1 MEFKDYYSV
10 LGVEPGA
17 DEKAVKSAYRRLA
30 RKYHPDVSKEPD
42 AEERFKSVSEAYE
55 VLGNAERRAE
65 YDRLRAS
72 GYRPGDSYQ
81 PPNSGGQ
88 GYTREDFEGFGE
100 SGFSDFFES
109 LFGRA
114 RTGHGAGARA
124 RAPADSRARLDI
136 DLETAHAGG
145 QMRVDVGGRT
155 LDIRIPAGIAP
166 GQNIRL
172 KGQGAGGRD
181 LLIEIGYRPHPV
193 FELDGRDVIVRRA
206 VPPWLAALGGAL
218 DVPTLGGSVSLNVP
232 AGSGSGK
239 RLRLR
244 GRGLAGKPAGDQFVV
259 LEVRAPAAENDAQR
273 RAYRDLAA
281 AFGETVAQDA
291 PAQAP

>member
-10 LGVEPGA
+10 LGVAPGA
-17 DEKAVKSAYRRLA
+17 DEKAIKSAYRRLA
-30 RKYHPDVSKEPD
+30 RKYHPDVSKESN
-42 AEERFKSVSEAYE
+42 AEEQFKSVNEAYE
-55 VLGNAERRAE
+55 VLGNAERRVE

-81 PPNSGGQ
+81 PPNSGRP

-114 RTGHGAGARA
+114 RAGHAAGARP
-124 RAPADSRARLDI
+124 PADSHARLDI

-145 QMRVDVGGRT
+145 RTRVDVGGRM

-172 KGQGAGGRD
+172 KGQGTDGRD

-193 FELDGRDVIVRRA
+193 FELDGRDVIVRRS
-206 VPPWLAALGGAL
+206 VPAWLAALGGSL

-244 GRGLAGKPAGDQFVV
+244 GRGLSGKPAGDQFVV
-259 LEVRAPAAENDAQR
+259 LDVRAPAPVNEAQR
-273 RAYRDLAA
+273 HAYRELAA

>member
-10 LGVEPGA
+10 LGVESGA
-17 DEKAVKSAYRRLA
+17 DEKAIKAAYRRLA
-30 RKYHPDVSKEPD
+30 RKYHPDVSKEPN
-42 AEERFKSVSEAYE
+42 AEEKFKSVSEAYE
-55 VLGNAERRAE
+55 VLGNAERRAQ

-81 PPNSGGQ
+81 PPNWGGSGAAHDG
-88 GYTREDFEGFGE
+88 FEGFGGD

-114 RTGHGAGARA
+114 RAGQARGP
-124 RAPADSRARLDI
+124 RAPAESRARLDI
-136 DLETAHAGG
+136 DLETAFAGG
-145 QMRVDVGGRT
+145 QARVDVGGRT

-172 KGQGAGGRD
+172 KGQGSGGRD
-181 LLIEIGYRPHPV
+181 LLIEIGYRPNPV
-193 FELDGRDVIVRRA
+193 FELDGRDVIVRRS
-206 VPPWLAALGGAL
+206 VSPWLAALGGTL

-244 GRGLAGKPAGDQFVV
+244 GRGMPGTPAGDQFVV
-259 LEVRAPAAENDAQR
+259 LEVQAPAAANEAQR
-273 RAYRDLAA
+273 RAYRALAA
-281 AFGETVAQDA
+281 AFADSSVSDA
-291 PAQAP
+291 AAGAG

>member
-10 LGVEPGA
+10 LGVESGA
-17 DEKAVKSAYRRLA
+17 DEKAIKAAYRRLA
-30 RKYHPDVSKEPD
+30 RKYHPDVSKEPN
-42 AEERFKSVSEAYE
+42 AEENFKSVSEAYE
-55 VLGNAERRAE
+55 VLGNAERRAQ

-81 PPNSGGQ
+81 PPNWGGSGAAHDG
-88 GYTREDFEGFGE
+88 FEGFGGD

-114 RTGHGAGARA
+114 RAGQARGP
-124 RAPADSRARLDI
+124 RAPAESRARLDI
-136 DLETAHAGG
+136 DLETAFAGG
-145 QMRVDVGGRT
+145 QARVDVGGRT

-172 KGQGAGGRD
+172 KGQGSGGRD
-181 LLIEIGYRPHPV
+181 LLIEIGYRPNPV
-193 FELDGRDVIVRRA
+193 FELDGRDVIVRRS
-206 VPPWLAALGGAL
+206 VSPWLAALGGTL

-244 GRGLAGKPAGDQFVV
+244 GRGMPGTPAGDQFVE
-259 LEVRAPAAENDAQR
+259 LEVQAPAAANEAQR
-273 RAYRDLAA
+273 RAYRALAA
-281 AFGETVAQDA
+281 AFGDSSVSDA
-291 PAQAP
+291 AAGAG

>member
-10 LGVEPGA
+10 LGVESGA
-17 DEKAVKSAYRRLA
+17 DEKAIKAAYRRLA
-30 RKYHPDVSKEPD
+30 RKYHPDVSKEPN
-42 AEERFKSVSEAYE
+42 AEENFKSVSEAYE
-55 VLGNAERRAE
+55 VLGNAERRAQ

-81 PPNSGGQ
+81 PPNWGGSGAAHDG
-88 GYTREDFEGFGE
+88 FEGFGGD

-114 RTGHGAGARA
+114 RAGQARGP
-124 RAPADSRARLDI
+124 RAPAESRARLDI
-136 DLETAHAGG
+136 DLETAFAGG
-145 QMRVDVGGRT
+145 QARVDVGGRT

-172 KGQGAGGRD
+172 KGQGSGGRD
-181 LLIEIGYRPHPV
+181 LLIEIGYRPNPV
-193 FELDGRDVIVRRA
+193 FELDGRDVIVRRS
-206 VPPWLAALGGAL
+206 VSPWLAALGGTL

-244 GRGLAGKPAGDQFVV
+244 GRGMPGTPAGDQFVV
-259 LEVRAPAAENDAQR
+259 LEVQAPAAANEAQR
-273 RAYRDLAA
+273 RAYRALAA
-281 AFGETVAQDA
+281 AFGDSSVSDA
-291 PAQAP
+291 AAGAG

>member
-10 LGVEPGA
+10 LGVDPGA
-17 DEKAVKSAYRRLA
+17 DEKAVKAAYRRLA
-30 RKYHPDVSKEPD
+30 RKYHPDVSKEAD

-81 PPNSGGQ
+81 PPNWGGP
-88 GYTREDFEGFGE
+88 GGAREGFEGFGD

-114 RTGHGAGARA
+114 RGGHSPRQ
-124 RAPADSRARLDI
+124 PAESRARLDI
-136 DLETAHAGG
+136 DLETAFAGG
-145 QMRVDVGGRT
+145 QTRVDVGGRT

-166 GQNIRL
+166 GQAIRL

-181 LLIEIGYRPHPV
+181 LLIEIGYRPHPR
-193 FELDGRDVIVRRA
+193 FELDGRDVILRRA
-206 VPPWLAALGGAL
+206 VPPWLAALGGS
-218 DVPTLGGSVSLNVP
+218 VEVETLGGTVSLNIP

-244 GRGLAGKPAGDQFVV
+244 GRGMPGKPAAGDQFVV
-259 LEVRAPAAENDAQR
+259 LEVQAPAPVNEAQR
-273 RAYRDLAA
+273 RAYQALSE
-281 AFGETVAQDA
+281 AFS
-291 PAQAP
+291 

>member
-10 LGVEPGA
+10 LGVESGA
-17 DEKAVKSAYRRLA
+17 DEKAIKAAYRRLA
-30 RKYHPDVSKEPD
+30 RKYHPDVSKEPN
-42 AEERFKSVSEAYE
+42 AEEKFKSVSEAYE
-55 VLGNAERRAE
+55 VLGNAERRAQ

-81 PPNSGGQ
+81 PPNWGGSGAAHDG
-88 GYTREDFEGFGE
+88 FEGFGGD

-114 RTGHGAGARA
+114 RAGQARGP
-124 RAPADSRARLDI
+124 RAPAESRARLDI
-136 DLETAHAGG
+136 DLETAFAGG
-145 QMRVDVGGRT
+145 QARVDVGGRT

-172 KGQGAGGRD
+172 KGQGSGGRD
-181 LLIEIGYRPHPV
+181 LLIEIGYRPNPV
-193 FELDGRDVIVRRA
+193 FELDGRDVIVRRS
-206 VPPWLAALGGAL
+206 VSPWLAALGGTL

-244 GRGLAGKPAGDQFVV
+244 GRGMPGTPAGDQFVV
-259 LEVRAPAAENDAQR
+259 LEVQAPAAANEAQR
-273 RAYRDLAA
+273 RAYRALAA
-281 AFGETVAQDA
+281 AFGDSSVSDA
-291 PAQAP
+291 AAGAG

>member
-10 LGVEPGA
+10 LGVESGA
-17 DEKAVKSAYRRLA
+17 DEKAIKAAYRRLA
-30 RKYHPDVSKEPD
+30 RKYHPDVSKEPN
-42 AEERFKSVSEAYE
+42 AEEKFKSVSEAYE
-55 VLGNAERRAE
+55 VLGNAERRAQ

-81 PPNSGGQ
+81 PPNWGGSGAAHDG
-88 GYTREDFEGFGE
+88 FEGFGGD

-114 RTGHGAGARA
+114 RAGQARGP
-124 RAPADSRARLDI
+124 RAPAESRARLDI
-136 DLETAHAGG
+136 DLETAFAGG
-145 QMRVDVGGRT
+145 QARVDVGGRT

-166 GQNIRL
+166 GQSIRL
-172 KGQGAGGRD
+172 KGQGSGGRD
-181 LLIEIGYRPHPV
+181 LLIEIGYRPNPV
-193 FELDGRDVIVRRA
+193 FELDGRDVIVRRS
-206 VPPWLAALGGAL
+206 VSPWLAALGGKL

-244 GRGLAGKPAGDQFVV
+244 GRGMPGAPAGDQFVV
-259 LEVRAPAAENDAQR
+259 LEVQAPVAVNEAQR
-273 RAYRDLAA
+273 RAYRELAA
-281 AFGETVAQDA
+281 AFGDFSVSDSAAGEG
-291 PAQAP
+291 